1 MSDAP
6 EPSTPTAPPPP
17 PIIHDRP
24 SNRRWR
30 AEAVLVL
37 ASVLIG
43 FAVSEFGQYRDE
55 RGLAESVLRGVLAE
69 VEQNEAALATLEAQ
83 HSRWETAM
91 SQADR
96 RSGNRSAVDILLAS
110 RPSSTATIGVPLKRA
125 AWQMAISSGALRLLD
140 YEVASAL
147 SEIYSFQDL
156 MAENHNRIVSSTLY
170 STAAFER
177 NASDAAL
184 RMLQG
189 VMSEIAGNEKALLDI
204 YRKHLPLL
212 RRATSG

>member
-1 MSDAP
+1 MDD
-6 EPSTPTAPPPP
+6 TPPQAIEQPPPP
-17 PIIHDRP
+17 DAPPMPHA
-24 SNRRWR
+24 NRRWL
-30 AEAVLVL
+30 AEGVLVL

-55 RGLAESVLRGVLAE
+55 RGLADSVLQGVRAE
-69 VEQNEAALATLEAQ
+69 VEVNEAALAVLEPQHRAWLAAMTL
-83 HSRWETAM
+83 
-91 SQADR
+91 ADL
-96 RSGNRSAVDILLAS
+96 SPANRSAVEILVDS
-110 RPSSTATIGVPLKRA
+110 RPADSATIGVPLKRA

-156 MAENHNRIVSSTLY
+156 MTENHNRIVSTTLY
-170 STAAFER
+170 STPAFER
-177 NASDAAL
+177 SSGDAAL
-184 RMLQG
+184 RMLRG

>member
-1 MSDAP
+1 MV
-6 EPSTPTAPPPP
+6 EG
-17 PIIHDRP
+17 
-24 SNRRWR
+24 
-30 AEAVLVL
+30 VLIL

-55 RGLAESVLRGVLAE
+55 RGLADSVLRGVRLE
-69 VEQNEAALATLEAQ
+69 VEENEARLKTLEQQ
-83 HSRWETAM
+83 HSRWEVAM
-91 SQADR
+91 AKADR
-96 RSGNRSAVDILLAS
+96 TSGNRSAVDILIAT
-110 RPSSTATIGVPLKRA
+110 RPSDDATIGVPLKRA

-156 MAENHNRIVSSTLY
+156 MAENHNRIVSTTLY
-170 STAAFER
+170 STPAFER

-184 RMLQG
+184 RMLRG
-189 VMSEIAGNEKALLDI
+189 VMSEIAGNEVALLDI

-212 RRATSG
+212 RRATPD